1 LAEIYGPISITTPIN
16 HEPDQAQ
23 QDQEQ
28 EQEFEFRLFFSTPTI
43 KEGNGTQTKAQ
54 KIVLRESEEET
65 GEGAFILPRR
75 DRKFYISE
83 KAQGPELLRYQ
94 ASAVSGEDILKARKK
109 RAWGLEVPW
118 RVTVL
123 LQTSPNSKSKPT
135 QISNLTPA
143 SNSNVRKGE
152 EAAEKKTKPNKKRRI
167 ILRERKKK
175 KDSAEESRRKE
186 REEREEKGREKK
198 TRRNREKKVK
208 RKLKEKAKKTET
220 PGGVEGVV
228 ENGNGGETGDDET
241 KD

>member
-1 LAEIYGPISITTPIN
+1 LAEIYGPVSITTPLS
-16 HEPDQAQ
+16 HELEAEL
-23 QDQEQ
+23 QEQ
-28 EQEFEFRLFFSTPTI
+28 EQQQEQEFDFRLFSTPTV
-43 KEGNGTQTKAQ
+43 KDGNTTQTKAQ
-54 KIVLRESEEET
+54 KIVLREPEEET
-65 GEGAFILPRR
+65 GEGAFILPHR
-75 DRKFYISE
+75 DRKFYIAE

-94 ASAVSGEDILKARKK
+94 ASAVSGEDVLKARKK

-118 RVTVL
+118 RVTVF
-123 LQTSPNSKSKPT
+123 LQTSPNSKSKST

-152 EAAEKKTKPNKKRRI
+152 EEVDKKTKPNKKRRI

-175 KDSAEESRRKE
+175 KDSAEETRRKE
-186 REEREEKGREKK
+186 REAKEEAEREKK

-208 RKLKEKAKKTET
+208 RKLKEKAKKAEA

-228 ENGNGGETGDDET
+228 EGVAENGDDGT

>member
-1 LAEIYGPISITTPIN
+1 
-16 HEPDQAQ
+16 
-23 QDQEQ
+23 
-28 EQEFEFRLFFSTPTI
+28 
-43 KEGNGTQTKAQ
+43 
-54 KIVLRESEEET
+54 
-65 GEGAFILPRR
+65 
-75 DRKFYISE
+75 
-83 KAQGPELLRYQ
+83 
-94 ASAVSGEDILKARKK
+94 VSGEDILKARKK

-175 KDSAEESRRKE
+175 KDSAEEARRKE
-186 REEREEKGREKK
+186 REAKEEAEREKK

-208 RKLKEKAKKTET
+208 RKLKEKAKKAEA
-220 PGGVEGVV
+220 PGGVEEDEGVV
-228 ENGNGGETGDDET
+228 ENGDDGT